1 MDNRDAAQDTTPYS
15 DEELAHFKELLEEE
29 HQQTKEEIEDL
40 NERVKNL
47 TANQEDEQSGAA
59 HHQGDIGSEEDERE
73 KFLIMVE
80 KNKEKMAEIN
90 AALDR
95 IELGTYGV
103 CEETGQKIQKER
115 LEAIPHARLSIGAQ
129 ENHEQE

>member
-29 HQQTKEEIEDL
+29 HQQAKEEIEDL
-40 NERVKNL
+40 NERVENL

-103 CEETGQKIQKER
+103 CAETGQKIQKER
-115 LEAIPHARLSIGAQ
+115 LEAIPHARLSVGAQ
-129 ENHEQE
+129 KKQEE